1 MFGIFEKYK
10 ESKKLKAAGVVKV
23 IKVLTLITS
32 FALLSACDAEA
43 EPAVTQTVSQ
53 VEARPAA
60 PLNNITVSGIVESVE
75 RRNVYTTLGFRI
87 DRVYVETG
95 DQVQAGQVLA
105 SLDTANLELTIAQQR
120 ASIDVARQNSQNA
133 IQDTRRMLS
142 EATANLANNTNI
154 HILNA
159 EAALSA
165 AKLNLTSV
173 QQNYDDAIRD
183 YNLGNNPQVLNAESL
198 LRTARVE
205 LDRIERD
212 HANFTNLL
220 ASGIITQ
227 DEMRQ
232 SENALTH
239 ARNQYNDAR
248 TSYENATQLQQRT
261 IEQLRISLETA
272 AASKQSA
279 QEMLN
284 AARVAAQQDIER
296 LRSSVASAETGANLE
311 HMEIALRQLERQL
324 EESTITAPISGT
336 VTAVIAREGATGMG
350 LLFTVEDTDNLR
362 IITSFREYDLGRV
375 EQGMEVV
382 ITSNATGTA
391 EYTGVISRINPAA
404 TPSSPVVEF
413 EAEVTVTSADTGL
426 RIGMNT
432 RVSVALE

>member
-1 MFGIFEKYK
+1 MFKIFKTI
-10 ESKKLKAAGVVKV
+10 V
-23 IKVLTLITS
+23 LITA
-32 FALLSACDAEA
+32 FILLSACGADTEA
-43 EPAVTQTVSQ
+43 TLTQTVSQ

-75 RRNVYTTLGFRI
+75 SRNVYTTLGFRI
-87 DRVYVETG
+87 ERVYVEVG

-105 SLDTANLELTIAQQR
+105 ALDTADLELTIDRQMA
-120 ASIDVARQNSQNA
+120 ALDLARQNSQNA
-133 IQDTRRMLS
+133 LQDTRRMLN
-142 EATANLANNTNI
+142 EATANLANNTNV
-154 HILNA
+154 HILSA

-165 AKLNLTSV
+165 AELNLTSV
-173 QQNYDDAIRD
+173 QQNYDDAMWD
-183 YNLGNNPQVLNAESL
+183 YRLGSNPQVQLAESM

-248 TSYENATQLQQRT
+248 TSYENAAQHQQRT

-272 AASKQSA
+272 DTSRQNA

-284 AARVAAQQDIER
+284 AARIAAQQDIER
-296 LRSSVASAETGANLE
+296 LRSSVASAETAANLE

-324 EESTITAPISGT
+324 EESTITAPISGA

-413 EAEVTVTSADTGL
+413 EAEVAVTSAGTGL

-432 RVSVALE
+432 RVSVDLG